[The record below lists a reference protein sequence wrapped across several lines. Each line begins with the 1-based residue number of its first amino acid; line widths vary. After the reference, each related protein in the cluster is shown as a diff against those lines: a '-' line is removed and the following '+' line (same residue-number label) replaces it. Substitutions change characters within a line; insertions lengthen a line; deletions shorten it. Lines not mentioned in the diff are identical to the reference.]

1 MRDGVVTRLEID
13 LDALLDNYRA
23 VIDLVS
29 PAEVVAVV
37 KSEAYGHGAVPIA
50 RHLQE
55 FGGCRQFAVAT
66 VAEGIQLRRNDI
78 AGEVVVMGGTLPV
91 EYSTMAEYDLTPTHG
106 DCEGIVAWADLART
120 LGKRLPYNLKVD
132 VGLGRMGLLPDRGEE
147 AARLALSL
155 DDDIDLLGIGSHL
168 SHPAGSEAH
177 NREEFERFQGFCAP
191 FLDAFP
197 SLDRHLAAS
206 QAAVRF
212 RDMHLD
218 RVRIGGLL
226 YGLNHIRP
234 APVCLKPVMEYRSAL
249 IQVKTL
255 PAGWWIGYNQQ
266 HRVTEPL
273 RIGVIPLGWTDGLS
287 SYHVGSG
294 HLLVDGKPCSI
305 LGTCTDFAM
314 LDLSSVPEAR
324 AGDEVVLF
332 GCQGDAY
339 LGAIE
344 LGRAAGMSTGQLL
357 GKISLRVPR
366 LFYRGGAFVE
376 ELSIIGGGA

>member
-13 LDALLDNYRA
+13 LDALRDNYRA

-66 VAEGIQLRRNDI
+66 VAEGIQLRRNGI
-78 AGEVVVMGGTLPV
+78 AGAVDIMGGTLPA
-91 EYSTMAEYDLTPTHG
+91 EFAAMAEYGLTPTHAH
-106 DCEGIVAWADLART
+106 CEDLLAWAHLARA
-120 LGKRLPYNLKVD
+120 LGERLPYQLKVD
-132 VGLGRMGLLPDRGEE
+132 VGLGRMGFLPDRGEE
-147 AARLALSL
+147 IARLVLSL

-168 SHPAGSEAH
+168 SHPAGCEAH
-177 NREEFERFQGFCAP
+177 NREEFERFQEFCAP

-197 SLDRHLAAS
+197 SLHRHLAAS

-212 RDMHLD
+212 RSMHLD

-234 APVCLKPVMEYRSAL
+234 APLSLKPVMAYRSAL

-255 PAGWWIGYNQQ
+255 PTGWWIGYNQV
-266 HRVTEPL
+266 HRVTEPV

-294 HLLVDGKPCSI
+294 YLLVGSQPCAI

-314 LDLSSVPEAR
+314 LDLSAVPDAE
-324 AGDEVVLF
+324 AGDEVVLI
-332 GCQGDAY
+332 GHQGDAY

-366 LFYRGGAFVE
+366 LFFAGGHCVA
-376 ELSIIGGGA
+376 ELSIIHGGA

>member
-132 VGLGRMGLLPDRGEE
+132 VGLGRMGLLPDRG
-147 AARLALSL
+147 
-155 DDDIDLLGIGSHL
+155 
-168 SHPAGSEAH
+168 
-177 NREEFERFQGFCAP
+177 
-191 FLDAFP
+191 
-197 SLDRHLAAS
+197 
-206 QAAVRF
+206 
-212 RDMHLD
+212 
-218 RVRIGGLL
+218 
-226 YGLNHIRP
+226 
-234 APVCLKPVMEYRSAL
+234 
-249 IQVKTL
+249 
-255 PAGWWIGYNQQ
+255 
-266 HRVTEPL
+266 
-273 RIGVIPLGWTDGLS
+273 
-287 SYHVGSG
+287 
-294 HLLVDGKPCSI
+294 
-305 LGTCTDFAM
+305 
-314 LDLSSVPEAR
+314 
-324 AGDEVVLF
+324 
-332 GCQGDAY
+332 
-339 LGAIE
+339 
-344 LGRAAGMSTGQLL
+344 
-357 GKISLRVPR
+357 
-366 LFYRGGAFVE
+366 
-376 ELSIIGGGA
+376 